1 MASPKKK
8 TSKTKKNSRKS
19 NWNKKVVK
27 RVTCALS
34 LGKSL
39 LKDTPKN
46 FILS

>member
-8 TSKTKKNSRKS
+8 TSKTKKNSRRS
-19 NWNKKVVK
+19 NWNKKVEK
-27 RVTCALS
+27 RVAYALS

-39 LKDTPKN
+39 LKDNPKS